1 MVATLLLD
9 AAVDSI
15 AFEKIALGDVG
26 SPDVDKPF
34 AVRVV
39 GPESAGV
46 RITGLGNEL
55 VCLDATSI
63 AAGLLAR
70 KSAVSA
76 RKLDGYGIEITHRFH
91 SQGPPT
97 WTPPPTELV
106 HAVKARTG
114 WSVSACDQPRGRLQL
129 RGAANSTLAGS

>member
-34 AVRVV
+34 GVRVV
-39 GPESAGV
+39 GPASAGV

-76 RKLDGYGIEITHRFH
+76 RKLDGYGIEITHRVGLDGLGDPH
-91 SQGPPT
+91 GGQSRVVVGDGGGQDEKG
-97 WTPPPTELV
+97 ED
-106 HAVKARTG
+106 HHD
-114 WSVSACDQPRGRLQL
+114 CEE
-129 RGAANSTLAGS
+129 